1 MKLTTLIIL
10 AVCQIVTAN
19 TYPEFTSASNLL
31 VQSEVIRLRVAPFY
45 SELSTNITSVENIR
59 SSLKQ
64 YSIAEIFERTP
75 NNLKPV
81 HNYIGIS
88 LLKNESTTLLAEI
101 NSIDINKTYTSR
113 TFAQTSAFD
122 RMQQVVPAKNIAQ
135 IATVDS
141 NKTQISRTFAQTS
154 AFDRMQQ
161 VVPAKNIAE
170 IATVDTPDPFFIR
183 LEFDWNEPHGQ
194 WMNQLL
200 TDIKAAK
207 QAGDTETYKKLTAQY
222 SAWANAYL
230 IKGTAPMVME

>member
-1 MKLTTLIIL
+1 MKLITLIIL

-45 SELSTNITSVENIR
+45 GELSTNITSVENIR
-59 SSLKQ
+59 TSLKQ

-101 NSIDINKTYTSR
+101 NSIDINKTYTPR
-113 TFAQTSAFD
+113 TFAQTAAFGEN
-122 RMQQVVPAKNIAQ
+122 QVVPTKNIAQ

-141 NKTQISRTFAQTS
+141 NKTQISRIFAQTS
-154 AFDRMQQ
+154 ALGEKQ
-161 VVPAKNIAE
+161 VVPTKNIAE
-170 IATVDTPDPFFIR
+170 IATVDIPDPFFIR

-200 TDIKAAK
+200 TDIKTAK
-207 QAGDTETYKKLTAQY
+207 KEGDTETYKKLTAQY

-230 IKGTAPMVME
+230 IKGTADQVME

>member
-1 MKLTTLIIL
+1 MKLITLIIL

-19 TYPEFTSASNLL
+19 TYPEFTSASNLF

-45 SELSTNITSVENIR
+45 GELSTNITSVENIR
-59 SSLKQ
+59 TSLKQ

-101 NSIDINKTYTSR
+101 NSIDINKTYTPR
-113 TFAQTSAFD
+113 IFAQPAALGEK
-122 RMQQVVPAKNIAQ
+122 QVVPTKNIAQ

-141 NKTQISRTFAQTS
+141 NKTQISRTFEQTS

-161 VVPAKNIAE
+161 VVPVKNIAE
-170 IATVDTPDPFFIR
+170 IATVDTPDPFSIR

-222 SAWANAYL
+222 SAWADQYL

>member
-1 MKLTTLIIL
+1 MKLITLIIL
-10 AVCQIVTAN
+10 AVCQIVTAK

-45 SELSTNITSVENIR
+45 GELSNNITSVENIR
-59 SSLKQ
+59 TSLKQ

-101 NSIDINKTYTSR
+101 NSIDINKTYIPR
-113 TFAQTSAFD
+113 TFAQTSALGEK
-122 RMQQVVPAKNIAQ
+122 QVVPTKNIAQ

-141 NKTQISRTFAQTS
+141 NKTQISRTFEQTS

>member
-1 MKLTTLIIL
+1 MKLITLIIL

-45 SELSTNITSVENIR
+45 GELSNNITSVENIR
-59 SSLKQ
+59 TSLKQ

-113 TFAQTSAFD
+113 TFAQISALGEK
-122 RMQQVVPAKNIAQ
+122 QVVPTKNIAQ
-135 IATVDS
+135 IATGDS
-141 NKTQISRTFAQTS
+141 NKTQTSRTFEQTS

-207 QAGDTETYKKLTAQY
+207 QASDTETYKKLTAQY
-222 SAWANAYL
+222 SAWADQYL

>member
-1 MKLTTLIIL
+1 MKLITLIIL

-19 TYPEFTSASNLL
+19 TYPEFTSASNIL

-45 SELSTNITSVENIR
+45 GELSNNITSVENIR
-59 SSLKQ
+59 TSLKQ

-101 NSIDINKTYTSR
+101 NSIDINKTYIPR
-113 TFAQTSAFD
+113 TFAQTSALGEK
-122 RMQQVVPAKNIAQ
+122 QVVPTKNIAQ

-141 NKTQISRTFAQTS
+141 NKTQTSRTFEQTS

-161 VVPAKNIAE
+161 VVPATNIAE
-170 IATVDTPDPFFIR
+170 IATVDTPDPFSIR

-207 QAGDTETYKKLTAQY
+207 QAGDAETYKKLTAQY
-222 SAWANAYL
+222 SAWADAYL
-230 IKGTAPMVME
+230 IKGTAPQFME